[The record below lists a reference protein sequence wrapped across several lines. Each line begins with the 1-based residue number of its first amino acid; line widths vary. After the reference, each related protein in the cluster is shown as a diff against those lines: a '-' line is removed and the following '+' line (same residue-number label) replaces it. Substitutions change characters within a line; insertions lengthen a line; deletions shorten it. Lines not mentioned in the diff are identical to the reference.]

1 MVGRNIFVKYI
12 YSNLIIIYTT
22 IVNGVEDE
30 EEMDCDSIEHDC
42 MFHVFIEWMQ
52 D

>member
-1 MVGRNIFVKYI
+1 MTSGWKKHFRKYNDT
-12 YSNLIIIYTT
+12 S

-30 EEMDCDSIEHDC
+30 EEMDCDSIEYDR
-42 MFHVFIEWMQ
+42 MFHVFIERMQ

>member
-1 MVGRNIFVKYI
+1 MTSGWKKHFRKYN
-12 YSNLIIIYTT
+12 SS
-22 IVNGVEDE
+22 IVNEVEDE

-42 MFHVFIEWMQ
+42 MFHVFIERMQ